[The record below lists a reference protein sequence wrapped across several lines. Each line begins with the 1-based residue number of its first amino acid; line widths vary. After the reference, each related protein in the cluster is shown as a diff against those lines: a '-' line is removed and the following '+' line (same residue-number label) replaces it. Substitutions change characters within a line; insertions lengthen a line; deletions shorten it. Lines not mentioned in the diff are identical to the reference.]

1 MLESPGELLNPPT
14 LRLHLTQIKSASL
27 PSSKVIVHVQPM
39 LLRTTDLGELKWKK
53 KQNQKRNANSKE
65 KKKQSKDEML
75 L

>member
-14 LRLHLTQIKSASL
+14 LRPHLTQIKSASL
-27 PSSKVIVHVQPM
+27 PPSKVIVHVQPV
-39 LLRTTDLGELKWKK
+39 LLRTTDLGGLKWKK

>member
-14 LRLHLTQIKSASL
+14 LRPHLTQIKSASL
-27 PSSKVIVHVQPM
+27 PPSKVIVHVQPV
-39 LLRTTDLGELKWKK
+39 LLRTTDLGLKWKK